1 MTSKLNINKPVAA
14 DNLIV
19 FTFFLHL
26 LLLLVASSVPEGRF
40 LFWLPINLIVE
51 AFIIFRLLLLWRRY
65 SKHEP
70 RRYNSLQLYWILTG
84 LSIFAMMPFV
94 RATYGSVAFW
104 PFLIATIFL
113 FLLSHLWKERITSV
127 FVNPRK
133 TKQFVKWPKVLAIIV
148 IVGLV
153 IMTTLRFTPAHPNL
167 GLSIFTYMIGGFLI
181 FYATPFSLDKERIE
195 KLMAE

>member
-1 MTSKLNINKPVAA
+1 MASQQNINRPVKA

-26 LLLLVASSVPEGRF
+26 LLLLGASAVPEGHF
-40 LFWLPINLIVE
+40 FFWLPINLTVE

-70 RRYNSLQLYWILTG
+70 KRYNSLQLYWILTG
-84 LSIFAMMPFV
+84 LSFFAMMPFV

-133 TKQFVKWPKVLAIIV
+133 TEQFVKWPKALAIIV
-148 IVGLV
+148 IVGLI
-153 IMTTLRFTPAHPNL
+153 IMTVLRFTPAHPNL
-167 GLSIFTYMIGGFLI
+167 GLSIFTYMVGGFLI
-181 FYATPFSLDKERIE
+181 FCATPFSLDEERIE
-195 KLMAE
+195 KLKVD

>member
-1 MTSKLNINKPVAA
+1 MASQQNINRPVKA

-26 LLLLVASSVPEGRF
+26 LLLTGASAVPEGRF
-40 LFWLPINLIVE
+40 LFWLPINLTVE

-104 PFLIATIFL
+104 PFLIGTVFL
-113 FLLSHLWKERITSV
+113 FLWSHLWKEPIASV

-133 TKQFVKWPKVLAIIV
+133 AKQLVKWPKALAIIV
-148 IVGLV
+148 IIGLV
-153 IMTTLRFTPAHPNL
+153 IMTVLRFTPAHPNL
-167 GLSIFTYMIGGFLI
+167 GLSIFIYMIGGFMV
-181 FYATPFSLDKERIE
+181 FCATPFSLDEDRIE
-195 KLMAE
+195 KLKVD

>member
-1 MTSKLNINKPVAA
+1 MTSKQNIYRPVKA

-26 LLLLVASSVPEGRF
+26 LSLLVASAVPEGRF
-40 LFWLPINLIVE
+40 LFWLPINLTLE

-104 PFLIATIFL
+104 PFLIGTVFL
-113 FLLSHLWKERITSV
+113 FLLSHLWKEPIASV

-133 TKQFVKWPKVLAIIV
+133 TKQLVKWPKVLAIIV

-167 GLSIFTYMIGGFLI
+167 GLSIFIYMIGGFLL
-181 FYATPFSLDKERIE
+181 FCATPFSLDPKRIE

>member
-1 MTSKLNINKPVAA
+1 MIPQNINKPVKA

-26 LLLLVASSVPEGRF
+26 LSLLVASSVPEGSF
-40 LFWLPINLIVE
+40 LFWLPINLTLE

-104 PFLIATIFL
+104 PFLIGTVFL
-113 FLLSHLWKERITSV
+113 FLLSHLWKEPIASV

-133 TKQFVKWPKVLAIIV
+133 TKQLVKWPKVLAIIV

-167 GLSIFTYMIGGFLI
+167 GLSIFIYMIGGFLL
-181 FYATPFSLDKERIE
+181 FCATPFSLEPKRIE

>member
-1 MTSKLNINKPVAA
+1 MISKQDINKPVKA
-14 DNLIV
+14 DNLII

-26 LLLLVASSVPEGRF
+26 LLLLVASSVPEGSF
-40 LFWLPINLIVE
+40 FFWLPINLAVE
-51 AFIIFRLLLLWRRY
+51 AFIMFRLLLLWRRY

-104 PFLIATIFL
+104 PFLIGTVFL
-113 FLLSHLWKERITSV
+113 FLLSHLWKEKIASV

-133 TKQFVKWPKVLAIIV
+133 TKHLIKWPKALAIIV
-148 IVGLV
+148 IIGLV
-153 IMTTLRFTPAHPNL
+153 IMTVLRFTPAHPNL
-167 GLSIFTYMIGGFLI
+167 GLSIFSYMIGGFMA
-181 FYATPFSLDKERIE
+181 FCATPFSLDQERIE
-195 KLMAE
+195 KLMAD